1 MTLKKFLTSAAIG
14 AAIGISAVLI
24 LTTPVKAQDNCGTT
38 AQADAIVKTYE
49 EIPII
54 SWINDK
60 GQIIMVYANLD
71 RGTSTVFA
79 MRPEGDRVCIVSEGT
94 NVRIGPAP
102 QKPPGKD
109 EL

>member
-1 MTLKKFLTSAAIG
+1 MKKFIAALAVSTALWVTP
-14 AAIGISAVLI
+14 AA
-24 LTTPVKAQDNCGTT
+24 AQDNCGTT

-71 RGTSTVFA
+71 KGTSTVFA
-79 MRPEGDRVCIVSEGT
+79 ARPDGDRVCIVSEGT

-102 QKPPGKD
+102 QTQKAPGKD